1 MELLNLYLK
10 QRKINDYHYIIRCLS
25 NIPIWIISLWSNHT
39 SKRHGKKEKE
49 MNKQRINELGSDIR
63 RLHNEIVELTSIGLE
78 DNAANLEPAFNEKLL
93 ALINRALDAEEIVEK
108 LFKLLEKK

>member
-1 MELLNLYLK
+1 
-10 QRKINDYHYIIRCLS
+10 
-25 NIPIWIISLWSNHT
+25 
-39 SKRHGKKEKE
+39 

-93 ALINRALDAEEIVEK
+93 SLINRALDAEEMVEK
-108 LFKLLEKK
+108 LFKLIEKK